1 MDTLRGGGAENVL
14 VAFIFAV
21 VRRSWMLVRSWMLMV
36 ASGWEATLGQ
46 SGSALG
52 SSLFRGNR
60 DLRSGDNG
68 GGGGPALDSF
78 PSSITTTTL
87 PSASSSP
94 SLSPSLRLAATSDA
108 SSTRDPCSSAS
119 SDLDDPSI
127 LRSPP
132 PLLCMSRLSTDLPTR
147 TQQHNNSQFTVTDTR
162 VSVDCKEYPI
172 MYLTVIITN
181 LTRYT

>member
-1 MDTLRGGGAENVL
+1 MRSTENEREQADRGSNLPLVMETLRGGGAENVL
-14 VAFIFAV
+14 VAFILAV

-36 ASGWEATLGQ
+36 ARGCEATLGE
-46 SGSALG
+46 SGSAVG
-52 SSLFRGNR
+52 SSLLRGSR

-94 SLSPSLRLAATSDA
+94 FDA
-108 SSTRDPCSSAS
+108 SSTRAPCSP
-119 SDLDDPSI
+119 SDLDEPSAA

-132 PLLCMSRLSTDLPTR
+132 LLWMSRLSTDLPT
-147 TQQHNNSQFTVTDTR
+147 TTTV
-162 VSVDCKEYPI
+162 SFSSSH
-172 MYLTVIITN
+172 
-181 LTRYT
+181 YTHEVCICRLSS